1 MSRDL
6 HTGQHHGP
14 FEKLIRKS
22 GLSLFLFNEKRIKY
36 KLKKL
41 YAAMCR
47 SFVNIS
53 PPERHI
59 SSNIEWAVSEL
70 TIAI

>member
-6 HTGQHHGP
+6 HTGYHFGP
-14 FEKLIRKS
+14 FEKLIRKF
-22 GLSLFLFNEKRIKY
+22 GLSLFLFNEKLITY
-36 KLKKL
+36 ELK
-41 YAAMCR
+41 
-47 SFVNIS
+47 NIRGYVS
-53 PPERHI
+53 LVCKHFPPERHI